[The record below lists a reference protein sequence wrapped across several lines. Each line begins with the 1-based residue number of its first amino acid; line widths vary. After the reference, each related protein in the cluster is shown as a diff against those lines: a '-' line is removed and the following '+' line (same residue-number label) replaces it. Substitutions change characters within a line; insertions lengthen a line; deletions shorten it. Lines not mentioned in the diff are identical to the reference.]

1 MRKRDAERSE
11 QMDRRATRNRSRVL
25 PAALVAAAVALLLPE
40 AAHAYGGPGSV
51 ISGIG
56 ALLAAIAAVGAALF
70 GFFWFPM
77 KRLYQKLRGDDE
89 QEGEVEGEVAEAS

>member
-1 MRKRDAERSE
+1 MKISA
-11 QMDRRATRNRSRVL
+11 RALTG
-25 PAALVAAAVALLLPE
+25 ALAAAAAALLLPD

-56 ALLAAIAAVGAALF
+56 ALLAAIAAVAAALF

-77 KRLYQKLRGDDE
+77 KRLYQKLRGDE
-89 QEGEVEGEVAEAS
+89 AEEGEVEGEVAEAS